1 MHNKLIEKYCRKIK
15 IYKMKKLILF
25 LFLNFLLLNK
35 SLACE
40 LLNVP
45 IGTPI
50 SKAEQ
55 TFSFLTSYDPASI
68 EEKSSIKYLD
78 HAADYCENDGFDN
91 TEIEVIVYD
100 SKIAAINFISS
111 DAKKNEIY
119 NFTKAKISDPGIE
132 AQKNNWQG
140 VVDLS
145 IGSLFITYGKY
156 LKRGK
161 IYESLEITNDQMI
174 NYVYGEQVTQAIW

>member
-1 MHNKLIEKYCRKIK
+1 M
-15 IYKMKKLILF
+15 
-25 LFLNFLLLNK
+25 
-35 SLACE
+35 
-40 LLNVP
+40 P

-68 EEKSSIKYLD
+68 EEKSSVKNLD
-78 HAADYCENDGFDN
+78 NAADYCENEGFDN

-119 NFTKAKISDPGIE
+119 NFTKNKISDPGIE